1 MITLYAYAASRLRE
15 LRERARRLPDD
26 GYSTETILV
35 TALLV
40 ALALGAVAIIAAKV
54 YAKINATN
62 L

>member
-1 MITLYAYAASRLRE
+1 MITLYAYATARLHG
-15 LRERARRLPDD
+15 LRERIRQLPDD